1 MFSSRFPCPGDMS
14 LACHSIHLT
23 FLHEIPQK
31 TYNFQYWFKR
41 YPFFIAGK
49 SVHLSK
55 NPIIKSQGLICSV
68 EYYDN
73 DNDGHFLQQS
83 LVYCCLVEKP
93 LINYQLFLINISVRN
108 EDQSKSKKYKHRQS
122 LVISLQFWIGY
133 IYHEQTLGTR
143 AKN

>member
-1 MFSSRFPCPGDMS
+1 MYTFPAECKENKFSSRFPLPGDMS

-55 NPIIKSQGLICSV
+55 NSLIKSQGLICSV

-73 DNDGHFLQQS
+73 DDDGHFL
-83 LVYCCLVEKP
+83 
-93 LINYQLFLINISVRN
+93 
-108 EDQSKSKKYKHRQS
+108 
-122 LVISLQFWIGY
+122 
-133 IYHEQTLGTR
+133 
-143 AKN
+143 